1 MSTTFQNYINKVQL
15 DRGYINQEN
24 LMETVSK
31 YVEIAERNNLFYE
44 SDKADEAIGLLAA
57 LTTGVT
63 IISLPVILAASIAIG
78 HMNKKS
84 SELPVNNKIKMS
96 QQIKNITKDNF
107 DKITDLIKKNNF
119 KIESNDVK
127 KINDLRSTKTE
138 KEFKDYLDKLDAK
151 DSIYKGK

>member
-57 LTTGVT
+57 LTTGVA

-84 SELPVNNKIKMS
+84 SELPEIKMS

-107 DKITDLIKKNNF
+107 DKITDLIENNNF

-138 KEFKDYLDKLDAK
+138 KEFKDYLNKLDAK